1 MSTFNYAFSTGIGL
15 QPYLLKNIADVFG
28 RENAPQYKVDNIGF
42 LNLLKSQNPN
52 AISMNRPSNPAQI
65 QFLQVKYR
73 QRAVRGQTSTSDT
86 CASANTSP
94 YFEATVP
101 LDVYRQYALYIE
113 DALIQEYVDDAART
127 QALGLPPTPVMGEM
141 IEQIKAATSA
151 LLSDLDVD
159 LLNKVVFGNN
169 AVTGNNAAK
178 TVNIDRDVT
187 QLSLTDGLTEI
198 LTDTQKNIFASGN
211 PQVVGSGL
219 FLNFMNQQAAKG
231 LQYNGLNTKIQS
243 NGVDFFYDQY
253 ASTVFGAD
261 QIAVFSPNDVQLVE
275 FDRYT
280 GVFAGQKGISYF
292 GNFVL
297 PLQVGIAE
305 VMPISFDYQL
315 RYLDCPETV
324 AEVNDYYGSPISGYR
339 GWQMIISKRCGLFQ
353 PPTNAYKA
361 NDYLV
366 DTNGVLRYTITNT
379 CNGC

>member
-42 LNLLKSQNPN
+42 LNLLKSQDPN
-52 AISMNRPSNPAQI
+52 AIKLNRPSNPDQI

-73 QRAVRGQTSTSDT
+73 QRAVRGQTQTSDT
-86 CASANTSP
+86 CATANTSP

-101 LDVYRQYALYIE
+101 LDIYRQYPLYIE

-127 QALGLPPTPVMGEM
+127 QALGLPATQVMGEM
-141 IEQIKAATSA
+141 LEQIKAATSA

-169 AVTGNNAAK
+169 AVTGSNATKAI
-178 TVNIDRDVT
+178 NINKDIT

-198 LTDTQKNIFASGN
+198 MTDTMKNIFASGN
-211 PQVVGSGL
+211 PQVMGSGL
-219 FLNFMNQQAAKG
+219 FLNYMNQQAAKG
-231 LQYNGLNTKIQS
+231 LQFNGLNTKIQS

-253 ASTVFGAD
+253 AASVLGAN
-261 QIAVFSPNDVQLVE
+261 QIAVFSPNDVQIVE
-275 FDRYT
+275 FDRFT
-280 GVFAGQKGISYF
+280 GKFAGQKGISYF

-297 PLQVGIAE
+297 PLQIGIAQ

-315 RYLDCPETV
+315 RFLDCPEAV
-324 AEVNDYYGSPISGYR
+324 AGINDYYGNPIVGFR

-366 DTNGVLRYTITNT
+366 NTNGVLRYTISNT
-379 CNGC
+379 